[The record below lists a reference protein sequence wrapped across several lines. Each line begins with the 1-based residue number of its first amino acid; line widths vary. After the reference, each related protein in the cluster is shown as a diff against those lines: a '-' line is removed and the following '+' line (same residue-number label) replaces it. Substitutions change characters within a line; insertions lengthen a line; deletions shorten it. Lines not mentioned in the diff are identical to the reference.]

1 MTQCVDLPQ
10 PLAPGRKWS
19 RHWLATGG
27 FRYFLQDETGNGVC
41 TLRQPDNNSGLWAVW
56 IHDRPVWIHDR
67 PAWMTGRTIVDLG
80 PHDEPPFEI
89 AEAMADAVR

>member
-10 PLAPGRKWS
+10 PLAPGRKWGTV
-19 RHWLATGG
+19 HHGVHGMG
-27 FRYFLQDETGNGVC
+27 FALHDKEDVTIC
-41 TLRQPDNNSGLWAVW
+41 TLFHWNRTTGRWSVW
-56 IHDRPVWIHDR
+56 INDR

-80 PHDEPPFEI
+80 PHDKPPFEI

>member
-10 PLAPGRKWS
+10 PLGPGRKWS

-27 FRYFLQDETGNGVC
+27 FRYFLQDETNKGVC
-41 TLRQPDNNSGLWAVW
+41 TLWQPDKNSGLWAVW
-56 IHDRPVWIHDR
+56 IHDRS
-67 PAWMTGRTIVDLG
+67 AWMTGRTIVDLG
-80 PHDEPPFEI
+80 PHDEPPFEL

>member
-1 MTQCVDLPQ
+1 MSRPDTPLPQ
-10 PLAPGRKWS
+10 PLAPGRKWGTV
-19 RHWLATGG
+19 HHAIHGVG
-27 FRYFLQDETGNGVC
+27 FTLHDKDDAIIC
-41 TLRQPDNNSGLWAVW
+41 TLVHWYKTTGLWSVW
-56 IHDRPVWIHDR
+56 IKDR

>member
-10 PLAPGRKWS
+10 PLAPGRKWG
-19 RHWLATGG
+19 RVHHMVHGLG
-27 FRYFLQDETGNGVC
+27 YFLQDETYKGVC
-41 TLRQPDNNSGLWAVW
+41 TLWHLNKNSGLWSVW
-56 IHDRPVWIHDR
+56 IYDR

-80 PHDEPPFEI
+80 PHDKPPFEI

>member
-10 PLAPGRKWS
+10 PLAPGRKWGTV
-19 RHWLATGG
+19 HHAVHGMG
-27 FRYFLQDETGNGVC
+27 FTLHDENDVAIC
-41 TLRQPDNNSGLWAVW
+41 TLFHWNKNSGLWAVW
-56 IHDRPVWIHDR
+56 IYDR